1 MAQAVNGSKQP
12 AAAEE
17 AAEGLSAAREA
28 GRRYVTDAMPGI
40 RRERT
45 GETFRYIG
53 PDGKPVTEAATLR
66 RIEALAVPPA
76 WTNVWI
82 CASPRGHIQATG
94 RDAKGRKVYRYHE
107 RWREVRSTTKYH
119 RMVAFGEALP
129 LIRQRVDQDLARRG
143 LPREKVLATVVR
155 LLEMTHIRV
164 GNEEYVRENGSFG
177 LTTLRNQHID
187 ISGSTLR
194 FQFRGK
200 SGKHHVVD
208 VQNPRLAR
216 IIRRCQEIPGHELF
230 QYLEGEEHHTIES
243 DDVNDYLRTIS
254 GQDFT
259 AKDFRTWAG
268 TILAAR
274 ALIEMEI
281 PESDTHGK
289 KNVAHA
295 VKSVASQLGNTPTV
309 CRTSYIHPAIIDA
322 YLDGSLRRNWNGIDE
337 AIPAGQLPGLHR
349 EELLALS
356 LLRNAGNE
364 HGQPS
369 P

>member
-1 MAQAVNGSKQP
+1 
-12 AAAEE
+12 
-17 AAEGLSAAREA
+17 
-28 GRRYVTDAMPGI
+28 
-40 RRERT
+40 
-45 GETFRYIG
+45 
-53 PDGKPVTEAATLR
+53 
-66 RIEALAVPPA
+66 
-76 WTNVWI
+76 
-82 CASPRGHIQATG
+82 
-94 RDAKGRKVYRYHE
+94 
-107 RWREVRSTTKYH
+107 
-119 RMVAFGEALP
+119 

-274 ALIEMEI
+274 TLVEMEI

-322 YLDGSLRRNWNGIDE
+322 YLDGSLRRNWNRIDE
-337 AIPAGQLPGLHR
+337 ATPVGQLPGLHR
-349 EELLALS
+349 EELLVLS